1 MKHYGNNETSVTKKV
16 ILLISI
22 AITVGIV
29 MILLAVFHDPG
40 INRTISDTAAHKEA
54 VIKPVSPLPDKP
66 DRSEILFGCSISKS
80 GRYISEG
87 QRVIEGYNLWVEK
100 VNNEGGLK
108 VGDKQYPVRIIYY
121 DDESKKEKVKENIG
135 RLINED
141 KVDFLL
147 GPFSSGLT
155 LSASEIAEQYG
166 KILVETCGASEVIFS
181 KNPRC
186 TFAVLTSASWYL
198 REFFMMMSQKTS
210 EKLTYAVLAFTSK
223 DKLFPKSVAKGAR
236 IWGGKVGFHEIYYK
250 VIDTSKED
258 WINFLEELEE
268 KAPDIVVFT
277 GHYQD
282 AVLLV
287 ELLNKTIDYHPKAV
301 VMTFGPSQKNFVKD
315 LGKKAEYITG
325 ISQWASKAG
334 YKGTFFK
341 SSQEY
346 AQIFKKRYGNYP
358 TYQNAQ
364 ATTGCLI
371 YQLAIEQCN
380 NLDAQQV
387 LENIRN
393 LNIEVFYG
401 KICFDKRGFNI
412 GHPMVLFQIQNGTK
426 RLVWPENATEYE
438 FIYPIPEL
446 EAKQ

>member
-1 MKHYGNNETSVTKKV
+1 MKHSGSKKSSGTKKV

-22 AITVGIV
+22 AMTVGIV
-29 MILLAVFHDPG
+29 MILLAIFYYPG
-40 INRTISDTAAHKEA
+40 KNGILRDIAAEKEA
-54 VIKPVSPLPDKP
+54 VEPISPLPERP
-66 DRSEILFGCSISKS
+66 DRSEILFGCSISKN

-100 VNNEGGLK
+100 VNNDGGLK
-108 VGDKQYPVRIIYY
+108 VGDKQYPVRITYY
-121 DDESKKEKVKENIG
+121 DDEGNGDKTRENIV
-135 RLINED
+135 RLIKED

-147 GPFSSGLT
+147 GPYSSGLT
-155 LSASEIAEQYG
+155 LAASEIAEQYG

-181 KNPRC
+181 KNTRC
-186 TFAVLTSASWYL
+186 TFATLTSASWYT

-236 IWGGKVGFHEIYYK
+236 IWGGKVGFQEIYYK
-250 VIDTSKED
+250 VIDTKSEN
-258 WINFLEELEE
+258 WIIFLEELRE
-268 KAPDIVVFT
+268 KSPDIVVFT

-287 ELLNKTIDYHPKAV
+287 ELLHKTPDYHPKAV
-301 VMTFGPSQKNFVKD
+301 VMTIGPTQKNFVKD
-315 LGKKAEYITG
+315 LGQKAEYMTG
-325 ISQWASKAG
+325 VSQWSSKAG
-334 YKGTFFK
+334 YKGPFFG

-346 AQIFKKRYGNYP
+346 AKIFEKRYGHHP

-371 YQLAIEQCN
+371 YQLAIEKCST
-380 NLDAQQV
+380 LDAQQV

-393 LNIEVFYG
+393 LSIELFYG
-401 KICFDKRGFNI
+401 KICFDKRGLNI
-412 GHPMVLFQIQNGTK
+412 GHPMIVIQIQNGK
-426 RLVWPENATEYE
+426 RRLVWPENATEYK
-438 FIYPIPEL
+438 FIYPIPE
-446 EAKQ
+446 

>member
-1 MKHYGNNETSVTKKV
+1 MKHHGNKETSGTKKV

-29 MILLAVFHDPG
+29 MILLALFNNPG
-40 INRTISDTAAHKEA
+40 RNEIVSDTAAQKET
-54 VIKPVSPLPDKP
+54 VEPVSPLSEKP
-66 DRSEILFGCSISKS
+66 NRSEILFGCSISKN
-80 GRYISEG
+80 GCYISEG
-87 QRVIEGYNLWVEK
+87 KRVIEGYNLWVDK

-121 DDESKKEKVKENIG
+121 DDKSNKEKVRENIA
-135 RLINED
+135 RFINED

-147 GPFSSGLT
+147 GPYSSGLT
-155 LSASEIAEQYG
+155 LAASEIAEQYG

-181 KNPRC
+181 KNTRC
-186 TFAVLTSASWYL
+186 TFAALTSASWYT

-210 EKLTYAVLAFTSK
+210 EKLTYGVLAFTSK

-236 IWGGKVGFHEIYYK
+236 IWGGKVGFKEIYYK
-250 VIDTSKED
+250 VIDTSSEN
-258 WINFLEELEE
+258 WIIFLEELRE
-268 KAPDIVVFT
+268 KCPDIVVFT

-287 ELLNKTIDYHPKAV
+287 ELLHETPDYHPKAV
-301 VMTFGPSQKNFVKD
+301 VMTLGPTQKNFVKD
-315 LGKKAEYITG
+315 LGQKAECMTG
-325 ISQWASKAG
+325 VSQWSSKAG
-334 YKGTFFK
+334 YKGPFFG

-346 AQIFKKRYGNYP
+346 AQKFEKRYGHHP

-371 YQLAIEQCN
+371 YQQAIEQCRT
-380 NLDAQQV
+380 LDAQQV

-393 LNIEVFYG
+393 LDIEFFYG
-401 KICFDKRGFNI
+401 KIRFDKRGLNI
-412 GHPMVLFQIQNGTK
+412 GHPMIVVQIQNGK
-426 RLVWPENATEYE
+426 QRLVWPENATEYR
-438 FIYPIPEL
+438 FIYPIPE
-446 EAKQ
+446 